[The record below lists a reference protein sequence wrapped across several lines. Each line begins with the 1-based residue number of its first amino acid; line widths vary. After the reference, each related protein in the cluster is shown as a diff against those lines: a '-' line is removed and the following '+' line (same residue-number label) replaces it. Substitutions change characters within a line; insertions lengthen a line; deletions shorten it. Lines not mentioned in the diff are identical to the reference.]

1 MEKKFD
7 YTNDTIY
14 ICKYKGLNMGA
25 FSENS
30 ILENIDFETFMD
42 NYASTGTSDLFLQQI
57 DEAYNKLEL
66 TGEDPSSFSETERNV
81 ICLNIISLTKQ
92 GIFDNDELFGFIKMS
107 CKDKKF
113 TMFV

>member
-30 ILENIDFETFMD
+30 ILENIDFENFMD
-42 NYASTGTSDLFLQQI
+42 NYD
-57 DEAYNKLEL
+57 
-66 TGEDPSSFSETERNV
+66 SS
-81 ICLNIISLTKQ
+81 
-92 GIFDNDELFGFIKMS
+92 
-107 CKDKKF
+107 
-113 TMFV
+113 